1 MNEPISAMVIHT
13 ACLLTDGILLTDN
26 AYVSGMKDDLGFVG
40 NELVQLQTMYVVG
53 AVVGQI
59 PFMFLFTVFPMN
71 WVIPFLDVCWGIF
84 TLLQF
89 RANSFAEMAAYR
101 FLVGWFEV
109 RIAAPIS
116 YAQPLVSHV
125 HADISQRRHS
135 SLPCITYLAH
145 GTEVTRSL
153 AGAACSMLGSRS
165 GH

>member
-1 MNEPISAMVIHT
+1 
-13 ACLLTDGILLTDN
+13 
-26 AYVSGMKDDLGFVG
+26 MKDDLGFVG

-109 RIAAPIS
+109 RVAAPIPCHVI
-116 YAQPLVSHV
+116 YAARFFFYE
-125 HADISQRRHS
+125 HADNF
-135 SLPCITYLAH
+135 
-145 GTEVTRSL
+145 
-153 AGAACSMLGSRS
+153 
-165 GH
+165 

>member
-1 MNEPISAMVIHT
+1 M
-13 ACLLTDGILLTDN
+13 LTDIILLADN

-59 PFMFLFTVFPMN
+59 PFMFLFTMFPMN

-109 RIAAPIS
+109 RVSAAIS
-116 YAQPLVSHV
+116 YHV
-125 HADISQRRHS
+125 IYAHPWS
-135 SLPCITYLAH
+135 SMRTLTSLKGGILPCHALHIWRM
-145 GTEVTRSL
+145 VQR
-153 AGAACSMLGSRS
+153 
-165 GH
+165 

>member
-1 MNEPISAMVIHT
+1 M
-13 ACLLTDGILLTDN
+13 LTDEILLTDN

-59 PFMFLFTVFPMN
+59 PFMFLFTMFPMN

-109 RIAAPIS
+109 RVAAAIS
-116 YAQPLVSHV
+116 YHVIYAHPLVFHA

-153 AGAACSMLGSRS
+153 AGAACFMLGSRS
-165 GH
+165 EH